1 MQVFL
6 VFDSLRLINILFYT
20 GLTLIGVLFDAFV
33 CYFGRDLKLYEDDE
47 EDSNKNAL
55 NPPPVNGKAEVEP
68 VPERLEKA

>member
-1 MQVFL
+1 MVFE
-6 VFDSLRLINILFYT
+6 SLRLISILFYT

-55 NPPPVNGKAEVEP
+55 NPPVNGKAEVEP

>member
-1 MQVFL
+1 MEFL
-6 VFDSLRLINILFYT
+6 EFDSLRTISILFYT

-47 EDSNKNAL
+47 EDSNKNSL
-55 NPPPVNGKAEVEP
+55 TPPPVNGKAEVEP